1 MQTLKLAIFIWSANL
16 ALASPPSVQYNTAGD
31 DPPSVGSPSGTDIT
45 VNFYGPVDVH
55 YHHHHPTQFYDQFGK
70 ALGQLVLSLWTCC
83 VLGLLYAL
91 TNAYRVRTRSRAHVT
106 GESEDKSAHHLGGR
120 TSAIVSCC
128 ELSLPHDPDKA
139 EAHHPSAPETS
150 ASTNIQRGKKFA
162 SQGPSSQSRPTLVT
176 SQNPWDIKEPYYTS
190 YKRQVWMSPLVMEDV
205 TTKDQEEK
213 GFTGGESGNHT
224 LSSGSSTSRYPVR
237 LSPPRVKSKNQK
249 GAFESAPG
257 LQHVKSKRRLIPYLN
272 LKDPGI
278 KNRCRNSIPN
288 IPTND
293 KPPLTTSLYGKSC
306 FRRSTFI
313 VWFILLVGV
322 DDESNDSEFKDPEH
336 DLEFW
341 RKVLEDPDLESEF
354 IRFAILAGSEATLQN
369 IEKALDQLFHDS
381 GALGIPGRTRIFVY
395 FTGEGSGQNTMRL
408 QNNLFL
414 SKKDIDQW
422 LWQLR
427 ATWGYS
433 QTITLV
439 FDICRVN
446 KDEPFISMHDGV
458 ELICSCSPGQKAPA
472 LKFAEDTLYSSFM
485 LAFLIASTVS
495 SRSSIHKLKKDIEQR
510 VVQMT
515 EVGEMAALRQKIEP
529 PGPQTPDW
537 TCCHDGSTFLELA
550 QMLSG
555 SRIVRRV
562 CNYITQLSY
571 FPGKNISPD
580 STYDYGPLPSDRTT
594 GHIRGASQH
603 ISVVPPSNIA
613 DHDQASHNGDLKCGA
628 LK

>member
-1 MQTLKLAIFIWSANL
+1 MVGKPCPCF
-16 ALASPPSVQYNTAGD
+16 PPSVQYNTAGD

-213 GFTGGESGNHT
+213 GFTGGESGDHT

-306 FRRSTFI
+306 FRRSAFI

-381 GALGIPGRTRIFVY
+381 GP
-395 FTGEGSGQNTMRL
+395 
-408 QNNLFL
+408 
-414 SKKDIDQW
+414 
-422 LWQLR
+422 
-427 ATWGYS
+427 WGY
-433 QTITLV
+433 LA
-439 FDICRVN
+439 
-446 KDEPFISMHDGV
+446 DEPFISMHDGV

-515 EVGEMAALRQKIEP
+515 EVGEMAALRQKLEP

-537 TCCHDGSTFLELA
+537 TCCHDGSTFLEFA

-562 CNYITQLSY
+562 CNYITQSY
-571 FPGKNISPD
+571 FPGKNTSPD
-580 STYDYGPLPSDRTT
+580 SAYDYGPLPNDRP
-594 GHIRGASQH
+594 RG
-603 ISVVPPSNIA
+603 IFEV
-613 DHDQASHNGDLKCGA
+613 QANTYP
-628 LK
+628 